1 MSTHSIGNG
10 YEIGRRE
17 GAIFIS
23 TSHQA
28 NYRSRRCSEVELT
41 HEGKPNLFA
50 TLGLMLIYAH
60 RGASADFPEL
70 TLAAYE
76 GAVAQGADGFEC
88 DVRLTKD
95 GVPVL
100 WHNATMLERAANRGL
115 IAEMTYK
122 EVSRAYPQVLTLQ
135 EFLEFA
141 VKNRKGVLIETK
153 HPVLSGNRIEEV
165 VIETLHATKGIE
177 KIDVSVMSFS
187 WLAIEKVKRL
197 DRTVSTTFLMHKQT
211 PWFQAKLSSAK
222 TIGPGINELR
232 EEPIRAERIKSTGR
246 SLNVW
251 TVDEDADIKL
261 CEKLGVDILITNKPS
276 HAREVL
282 GYP

>member
-1 MSTHSIGNG
+1 
-10 YEIGRRE
+10 
-17 GAIFIS
+17 
-23 TSHQA
+23 
-28 NYRSRRCSEVELT
+28 
-41 HEGKPNLFA
+41 
-50 TLGLMLIYAH
+50 MLIYAH

-70 TLAAYE
+70 TLAAFE

-95 GVPVL
+95 EVPVL
-100 WHNATMLERAANRGL
+100 WHNATMLARAANPGL

-122 EVSRAYPQVLTLQ
+122 EVSRAYPQILTLD
-135 EFLEFA
+135 EFLTFA
-141 VKNRKGVLIETK
+141 VKSKKGVLIETK

-165 VIETLHATKGIE
+165 VVEKLKATKGIE

-187 WLAIEKVKRL
+187 WLAIEKMKRL
-197 DRTVSTTFLMHKQT
+197 DRTIATTFLMHKNT

-232 EEPIRAERIKSTGR
+232 EEPIRAQRIKELGR

-251 TVDEDADIKL
+251 TVDDDEDIKL
-261 CEKLGVDILITNKPS
+261 CAKVGVDILITNKPA

-282 GYP
+282 RYP

>member
-1 MSTHSIGNG
+1 M
-10 YEIGRRE
+10 
-17 GAIFIS
+17 
-23 TSHQA
+23 
-28 NYRSRRCSEVELT
+28 
-41 HEGKPNLFA
+41 GKPNLFA

-95 GVPVL
+95 EVPVL
-100 WHNATMLERAANRGL
+100 WHDATMLARAANRGL

-122 EVSRAYPQVLTLQ
+122 EVSRAYPQILTLD
-135 EFLEFA
+135 EFLAFA
-141 VKNRKGVLIETK
+141 VKSKKGVLIETK

-165 VIETLHATKGIE
+165 VVEKLTTTKGIE

-187 WLAIEKVKRL
+187 WFAIEKMKRL
-197 DRTVSTTFLMHKQT
+197 DRTIPTTFLMHKNT

-232 EEPIRAERIKSTGR
+232 EEPIRAQRIKELGR

-251 TVDEDADIKL
+251 TVDDDADIKL
-261 CEKLGVDILITNKPS
+261 CAQIGVDILITNKPA

-282 GYP
+282 RYP

>member
-1 MSTHSIGNG
+1 
-10 YEIGRRE
+10 
-17 GAIFIS
+17 
-23 TSHQA
+23 
-28 NYRSRRCSEVELT
+28 
-41 HEGKPNLFA
+41 
-50 TLGLMLIYAH
+50 MLIYAH

-70 TLAAYE
+70 TLAAFE

-95 GVPVL
+95 EIPVL
-100 WHNATMLERAANRGL
+100 WHNATMLARAANPGL

-122 EVSRAYPQVLTLQ
+122 EVSRAYPQILTLD
-135 EFLEFA
+135 EFLNFA
-141 VKNRKGVLIETK
+141 VKSKKGVLIETK

-165 VIETLHATKGIE
+165 VVEKLTTTKGIE

-187 WLAIEKVKRL
+187 WFAIEKMKRL
-197 DRTVSTTFLMHKQT
+197 DRTIPTTFLMHKNT

-232 EEPIRAERIKSTGR
+232 EEPIRAQRIKELGR

-251 TVDEDADIKL
+251 TVDDDADIKL
-261 CEKLGVDILITNKPS
+261 CAQIGVDILITNKPA

-282 GYP
+282 RYP

>member
-1 MSTHSIGNG
+1 
-10 YEIGRRE
+10 
-17 GAIFIS
+17 
-23 TSHQA
+23 
-28 NYRSRRCSEVELT
+28 
-41 HEGKPNLFA
+41 
-50 TLGLMLIYAH
+50 MLIYAH

-95 GVPVL
+95 EVPVL
-100 WHNATMLERAANRGL
+100 WHNATMLERAANKGL
-115 IAEMTYK
+115 ISEMTYK

-135 EFLEFA
+135 EFLAFA
-141 VKNRKGVLIETK
+141 VKNKKGVLIETK

-165 VIETLHATKGIE
+165 VVETLHATKGIE

-187 WLAIEKVKRL
+187 WLAVEKMKRL
-197 DRTVSTTFLMHKQT
+197 DRTIPTTFLMHKNT

-232 EEPIRAERIKSTGR
+232 EEPIRAEQIKSLGR

-251 TVDEDADIKL
+251 TVDDDADIKL
-261 CEKLGVDILITNKPS
+261 CAEVGVDILITNKPS

>member
-1 MSTHSIGNG
+1 
-10 YEIGRRE
+10 
-17 GAIFIS
+17 
-23 TSHQA
+23 
-28 NYRSRRCSEVELT
+28 
-41 HEGKPNLFA
+41 
-50 TLGLMLIYAH
+50 MLIYAH

-95 GVPVL
+95 EVPVL

-135 EFLEFA
+135 EFLDFA
-141 VKNRKGVLIETK
+141 VKSKKGVLIETK

-165 VIETLHATKGIE
+165 VVETLHATKGIE

-187 WLAIEKVKRL
+187 WLAIEKMKRL
-197 DRTVSTTFLMHKQT
+197 DRTIPTTFLMHKNT

-232 EEPIRAERIKSTGR
+232 EEPIRAERIKNLGR

-251 TVDEDADIKL
+251 TVDDDADIKL
-261 CEKLGVDILITNKPS
+261 CEELGVDILITNKPS
-276 HAREVL
+276 RAREVL
-282 GYP
+282 RYP

>member
-1 MSTHSIGNG
+1 
-10 YEIGRRE
+10 
-17 GAIFIS
+17 
-23 TSHQA
+23 
-28 NYRSRRCSEVELT
+28 
-41 HEGKPNLFA
+41 
-50 TLGLMLIYAH
+50 MLIYAH

-88 DVRLTKD
+88 DVRLTMD
-95 GVPVL
+95 EVPVL
-100 WHNATMLERAANRGL
+100 WHNATMLARAANPGL

-122 EVSRAYPQVLTLQ
+122 EVSRAYPQILTLD
-135 EFLEFA
+135 EFLTFA
-141 VKNRKGVLIETK
+141 VKSKKGVLIETK
-153 HPVLSGNRIEEV
+153 HPVISGNRIEEV
-165 VIETLHATKGIE
+165 VVEKLKATKGIE

-187 WLAIEKVKRL
+187 WLAIEKMKRL
-197 DRTVSTTFLMHKQT
+197 DRTIATTFLMHKNT

-232 EEPIRAERIKSTGR
+232 EEPIRAQRIKELGR

-251 TVDEDADIKL
+251 TVDDDEDIKL
-261 CEKLGVDILITNKPS
+261 CAKVGVDILITNKPA

-282 GYP
+282 RYP

>member
-1 MSTHSIGNG
+1 
-10 YEIGRRE
+10 
-17 GAIFIS
+17 
-23 TSHQA
+23 
-28 NYRSRRCSEVELT
+28 
-41 HEGKPNLFA
+41 
-50 TLGLMLIYAH
+50 MLIYAH

-135 EFLEFA
+135 EFLDFA

>member
-1 MSTHSIGNG
+1 M
-10 YEIGRRE
+10 
-17 GAIFIS
+17 A
-23 TSHQA
+23 
-28 NYRSRRCSEVELT
+28 
-41 HEGKPNLFA
+41 KPNLFA

-60 RGASADFPEL
+60 RGASAEFPEL

-95 GVPVL
+95 EVPVL
-100 WHNATMLERAANRGL
+100 WHNASMLERAGNPGL

-122 EVSRAYPQVLTLQ
+122 EVSRAYPQILTLD
-135 EFLEFA
+135 EFLDFA
-141 VKNRKGVLIETK
+141 VDKKKGVLIETK

-165 VIETLHATKGIE
+165 VVETLDATKGTE

-187 WLAIEKVKRL
+187 WLAIEKMKRL
-197 DRTVSTTFLMHKQT
+197 DPTIATTFLMHKNT
-211 PWFQAKLSSAK
+211 LWFQAKVSSAK

-232 EEPIRAERIKSTGR
+232 EEPIRAQRIKELGR

-251 TVDEDADIKL
+251 TVDEDADLAEHI
-261 CEKLGVDILITNKPS
+261 I
-276 HAREVL
+276 
-282 GYP
+282 

>member
-1 MSTHSIGNG
+1 
-10 YEIGRRE
+10 
-17 GAIFIS
+17 
-23 TSHQA
+23 
-28 NYRSRRCSEVELT
+28 
-41 HEGKPNLFA
+41 
-50 TLGLMLIYAH
+50 MLIYAH

-95 GVPVL
+95 QVPVL

-122 EVSRAYPQVLTLQ
+122 EVSRAYPQVLTLE
-135 EFLEFA
+135 EFLTFA
-141 VKNRKGVLIETK
+141 VEHKKGVLIETK
-153 HPVLSGNRIEEV
+153 HPVISGNRIEEV
-165 VIETLHATKGIE
+165 VVETLHATKGIE

-187 WLAIEKVKRL
+187 WLAIEKMKRL
-197 DRTVSTTFLMHKQT
+197 DRTIPTTFLMHKKT
-211 PWFQAKLSSAK
+211 PWFQARLSSAI

-232 EEPIRAERIKSTGR
+232 QEPIRAERIKSTGR

-251 TVDEDADIKL
+251 TVDDDADIKL

-282 GYP
+282 RYP

>member
-1 MSTHSIGNG
+1 
-10 YEIGRRE
+10 
-17 GAIFIS
+17 
-23 TSHQA
+23 
-28 NYRSRRCSEVELT
+28 
-41 HEGKPNLFA
+41 
-50 TLGLMLIYAH
+50 MLIYAH

-95 GVPVL
+95 EVPVL
-100 WHNATMLERAANRGL
+100 WHNATMLERAANPGL

-122 EVSRAYPQVLTLQ
+122 EVSRAYPQILTLD
-135 EFLEFA
+135 EFLAFA
-141 VKNRKGVLIETK
+141 IESKKGVLIETK

-165 VIETLHATKGIE
+165 VLEKLREAKGIE
-177 KIDVSVMSFS
+177 KIDISVMSFS
-187 WLAIEKVKRL
+187 WLAIEKMKRL
-197 DRTVSTTFLMHKQT
+197 DRTISTTFLMHKKT

-222 TIGPGINELR
+222 SIGPGINELR
-232 EEPIRAERIKSTGR
+232 EEPIRGKRIKELGR

-251 TVDEDADIKL
+251 TVDADADIKL
-261 CEKLGVDILITNKPS
+261 CAQVGVDILITNKPA

-282 GYP
+282 RYP